1 MKKVMKPLCLAGL
14 LATSPLAFSD
24 TVLGI
29 YAGGGVWQSDFS
41 GEIGDVNQ
49 FGADLEDLGL
59 EDQDNNYYY
68 VALEH
73 PVPLVPNIRI
83 QSTDI
88 SMSETST
95 LSQQFTLGGLNYTA
109 STEVISDVD
118 FSHLDA
124 TLYYEIL
131 DNWVN
136 LDLGLTVRKFDGY
149 IDVRSSTP
157 AQSSREDLDFTIPM
171 LYGKAQFN
179 LPLSG
184 FFLAAGGNYA
194 GYSGSD
200 ITDMQAS
207 VGYQS
212 DGLVLDF
219 GLELGL
225 RSFSI
230 QLDDV
235 SDLDANMDLDGPF
248 ASVYLH
254 F

>member
-1 MKKVMKPLCLAGL
+1 MKNVIKPLCLASL

-29 YAGGGVWQSDFS
+29 YAGGGTWNADFS

-49 FGADLEDLGL
+49 LGADLEDLGL
-59 EDQDNNYYY
+59 QDQGNNYYF

-73 PVPLVPNIRI
+73 PIPLIPNIRI

-95 LSQQFTLGGLNYTA
+95 LTQGFTLNGTTY
-109 STEVISDVD
+109 SVSDDVVSDID
-118 FSHLDA
+118 FSHIDA

-136 LDLGLTVRKFDGY
+136 LDLGLTARKFDGY
-149 IDVRSSTP
+149 IDVRSTT
-157 AQSSREDLDFTIPM
+157 QSASQDLDFTIPM

-179 LPLSG
+179 LPLTG

-200 ITDMQAS
+200 ITDLQAS
-207 VGYQS
+207 LGYQS
-212 DGLVLDF
+212 DGLLLDF
-219 GLELGL
+219 GLEVGM

-235 SDLDANMDLDGPF
+235 SDLDANMDLEGPF
-248 ASVYLH
+248 ASLYLH